1 VATNPLIAPTPWL
14 GEGGDLGVRPGSEME
29 LNVQAGALLARLA
42 ETIDL
47 NALLAEITAENQHGE
62 CDWGEASGVE
72 AW

>member
-1 VATNPLIAPTPWL
+1 
-14 GEGGDLGVRPGSEME
+14 ME
-29 LNVQAGALLARLA
+29 LNVQAGALLARPA

-62 CDWGEASGVE
+62 CDWGEANGLE

>member
-1 VATNPLIAPTPWL
+1 MQMYNAT
-14 GEGGDLGVRPGSEME
+14 VE
-29 LNVQAGALLARLA
+29 LNVQAGALLARVA